1 MIKIGGLPV
10 KTRVPLAVW
19 AFAGFLT
26 LVSMVSSTVHYLA
39 NTPWIKVVAASASQQ
54 TTGKTMHASL
64 N

>member
-19 AFAGFLT
+19 AFAGLLT
-26 LVSMVSSTVHYLA
+26 LLSVVSSTVHYLA
-39 NTPWIKVVAASASQQ
+39 STPWINVVSASAPQQ

>member
-19 AFAGFLT
+19 VFAAFLT
-26 LVSMVSSTVHYLA
+26 LLSVVSSTVHYLA
-39 NTPWIKVVAASASQQ
+39 DTPWIKVASVSAPQQ
-54 TTGKTMHASL
+54 TTGRTLHASL